1 MSTASNYQ
9 SYPPLFR
16 PSAEA
21 KTEEA
26 LNPAV
31 VRDAD
36 CDGVPVIDFECMTHG
51 DGWGEM
57 RAACRQ
63 WGLFRLVNHGVP
75 EKLMSQMLERTDKLF
90 SMAFE
95 AKQEAFRDADMSYFW
110 GTPAVTPSG
119 AAVASKSSRSP
130 HWMEGLNVP
139 LNCVSQYLC
148 EEPTPLKSFR
158 SLVQEYGKHQSR
170 VGKAIY
176 EALVSEK
183 ANFGAKTTSNC
194 SKELGRGVISYLSE
208 DTGILRLYRYLRC
221 IYEKGEEEGQ
231 AWGIDAHTDSSLLSI
246 IHQDLIGGLE
256 VYSHHQWIQVKPI
269 PNTLIVIIGDMM
281 QAISDNKYASAKHR
295 VKVNKEKERI
305 SIGYFVFP
313 EDDVVIESSNYKP
326 FTYADFRAQVHR
338 DLITLGSKIGLHNF
352 ITPCNSV

>member
-1 MSTASNYQ
+1 MSSASNYQ

-21 KTEEA
+21 KTGES

-31 VRDAD
+31 KSTAVGDGD
-36 CDGVPVIDFECMTHG
+36 YDGVPVIDFGCMT
-51 DGWGEM
+51 EI
-57 RAACRQ
+57 RAACRE

-75 EKLMSQMLERTDKLF
+75 ERLMSQMLERTEKVF

-95 AKQEAFRDADMSYFW
+95 AKREAFRDAEMSYFW

-139 LNCVSQYLC
+139 LKRVSQYHC
-148 EEPTPLKSFR
+148 KEPTSFKYFR

-176 EALVSEK
+176 EALLSEK
-183 ANFGAKTTSNC
+183 INFGAKTTSNC

-221 IYEKGEEEGQ
+221 IDETGKEEEGR

-256 VYSHHQWIQVKPI
+256 VYNHHQWIQVKPI
-269 PNTLIVIIGDMM
+269 PNTLI
-281 QAISDNKYASAKHR
+281 
-295 VKVNKEKERI
+295 
-305 SIGYFVFP
+305 
-313 EDDVVIESSNYKP
+313 
-326 FTYADFRAQVHR
+326 
-338 DLITLGSKIGLHNF
+338 
-352 ITPCNSV
+352 